1 MALTPKVRI
10 EDILNRVELYRP
22 ELDEDL
28 LRHAYIFAANR
39 HQGQVRRSGEAYF
52 VHPLTVAWI
61 LAQMELDEVA
71 IAAGLL
77 HDILED
83 TETTEAELETEFGSQ
98 VSRLVV
104 ALTKISVYESSYTT
118 REETDAEN
126 FRRLLLASI
135 DDVRVILIKLAD
147 RLHNMRT
154 LNFLRRERQVAIAQ
168 ETLEIYA
175 PISNRLGIGSIKG
188 ELEDLCFRYLH
199 PHAAERLENEIEERA
214 AAAKRWFSRIQ
225 DELAELTGEHDI
237 LGTIEGR
244 VKHHYSVYRK
254 LKAQGIDVS
263 NVFDFLAFRIIV
275 PTVADCYSTL
285 GLIHQQWSPVPG
297 RIKDYIAMPK
307 PNAYQSLHT
316 SVIGPEGHPFEIQIR
331 TEAMHKIA
339 EFGIAAHWSYKEG
352 DAAEVEQDS
361 RVTWL
366 RSLLDNST
374 GSSPREFLDSLKV
387 DLYPDEVYAFT
398 PKGDVFSFPAGA
410 ALLDFAYRI
419 HTEVGHTCVGGRVN
433 GRWVPLKTALKNGDI
448 VEISTSPQQ
457 APHHDWLTLVGTNKA
472 RSKIRAHLKR
482 EEKVR
487 AIEVG
492 RKLFEREIRRRGVG
506 LKRVLGSDEMKEAL
520 VGHGLAKEEDLFA
533 ALGFGR
539 LSAQAIAA
547 QVVPDQGAEAPS
559 APPED
564 RWATVPKGPKD
575 GGGGLEVTG
584 DPDFLVY
591 VAQCCAPV
599 RGEDIVGFVTRG
611 KGVAVHARSCPNVK
625 NLLYHPEREIPVRW
639 SRGSGGGDGQGSQVG
654 LDMVFLN
661 DPAMLTSISQAIS
674 AEGAGIVSCHL
685 QTEQVE
691 ERGSASITVMVDDA
705 DHLRRVIDRLLSL
718 KGMHEV
724 ERRSGRGQ
732 FSKAVAS
739 RG

>member
-10 EDILNRVELYRP
+10 EDIVNRVEQYRP
-22 ELDEDL
+22 DLDEDL
-28 LRHAYIFAANR
+28 LRHAYVFAANR
-39 HQGQVRRSGEAYF
+39 HQGQVRRSGEAYL

-71 IAAGLL
+71 IAAGML
-77 HDILED
+77 HDLLED
-83 TETTEAELETEFGSQ
+83 TETTEEELEAKFGSE

-154 LNFLRRERQVAIAQ
+154 LTFLRRERQVAIAQ

-199 PHAAERLENEIEERA
+199 PHAAERLEREIEDRA
-214 AAAKRWFSRIQ
+214 AAAKRWFSMIQ
-225 DELAELTGEHDI
+225 DELLQMAQEHDI
-237 LGTIEGR
+237 QGTIEGR
-244 VKHHYSVYRK
+244 VKHHYSVFKK

-285 GLIHQQWSPVPG
+285 GLIHQKWSPVPG

-352 DAAEVEQDS
+352 GVEQDS
-361 RVTWL
+361 RVIWL
-366 RSLLDNST
+366 RSLLENSS
-374 GSSPREFLDSLKV
+374 GGSPREFLDSLKV

-398 PKGDVFSFPAGA
+398 PQGDVFSFPAGA
-410 ALLDFAYRI
+410 TILDFAYRI
-419 HTEVGHTCVGGRVN
+419 HSEVGHTCVGGRIN
-433 GRWVPLKTALKNGDI
+433 GRWAPLKMSLKNGDI
-448 VEISTSPQQ
+448 VEISTSAQQ
-457 APHHDWLTLVGTNKA
+457 TPHHDWLSLVGTNKA
-472 RSKIRAHLKR
+472 RSKIRAFLKK
-482 EEKVR
+482 EEKTR

-492 RKLFEREIRRRGVG
+492 RKLLERDIRRRGVG
-506 LKRVLGSDEMKEAL
+506 LKRVLGSDAMKAAL
-520 VGHGLAKEEDLFA
+520 VAHGLAKEEDLFA

-539 LSAQAIAA
+539 LSAQAIAS
-547 QVVPDQGAEAPS
+547 QVVPDGDSEAPS
-559 APPED
+559 PSAEE
-564 RWATVPKGPKD
+564 RTATVPVSSKES
-575 GGGGLEVTG
+575 GGGLEVTG
-584 DPDFLVY
+584 DSDFLVY

-611 KGVAVHARSCPNVK
+611 KGVAVHARTCPNVK
-625 NLLYHPEREIPVRW
+625 NLLYHPEREIAVRW
-639 SRGSGGGDGQGSQVG
+639 SGGPGESGGRGSHVD
-654 LDMVFLN
+654 LDMMFRE
-661 DPAMLTSISQAIS
+661 DPAMLTSMSHAIS
-674 AEGAGIVSCHL
+674 AEGSGIISCHL
-685 QTEQVE
+685 QSERDE
-691 ERGSASITVMVDDA
+691 ETGYASVTVVVDDA
-705 DHLRRVIDRLLSL
+705 DHLRRLIDRLLSL
-718 KGMHEV
+718 KGMQEV
-724 ERRSGRGQ
+724 QRRSGRRRFPAAAG
-732 FSKAVAS
+732 S
-739 RG
+739 RS